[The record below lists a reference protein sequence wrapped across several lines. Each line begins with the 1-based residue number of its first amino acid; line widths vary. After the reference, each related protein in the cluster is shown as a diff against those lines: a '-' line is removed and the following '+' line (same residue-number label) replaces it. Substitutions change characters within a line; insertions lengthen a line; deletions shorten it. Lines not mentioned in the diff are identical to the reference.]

1 MEGQQPS
8 QEIREEISHTIR
20 SADNIIAGNYA
31 SDFPPE
37 EGLDPSEVFVGPI
50 LDLNDATLNPREIV
64 EVERWIERRLIAKP
78 DEAPVRARYLSPDEQ
93 TKVVIY
99 DVPLGQ
105 EGDKWFISRW
115 QNEGEKPSYIF
126 WSEEM
131 YEEQLELGYTEIEG
145 ES

>member
-1 MEGQQPS
+1 MEGQTPP

-20 SADNIIAGNYA
+20 TADNIIAGNYA
-31 SDFPPE
+31 SNYPSE
-37 EGLDPSEVFVGPI
+37 ESLDSREVFVGPI
-50 LDLNDATLNPREIV
+50 LDLNDETLNPREIA
-64 EVERWIERRLIAKP
+64 EVEGWIEGKLGAKP
-78 DEAPVRARYLSPDEQ
+78 DNTPIKARYMSADEE
-93 TKVVIY
+93 TRVVVY

-126 WSEEM
+126 WSEEW
-131 YEEQLELGYTEIEG
+131 YDEQVELGYTEIED